1 MQSLILLVAC
11 IGIGVLNGY
20 SQELEITDRSDTAA
34 GGEPQIKIDEKRK
47 ISYSQEIQPLLRR
60 HCVRCHGGKQ
70 QEADLRLDRLSTH
83 LTQSVDP
90 TTTIKANAIVVA
102 GNSEPVD

>member
-1 MQSLILLVAC
+1 MSYAAPNSLTISRMMQSLILLMAC
-11 IGIGVLNGY
+11 IGSGGLNGY
-20 SQELEITDRSDTAA
+20 SQELENTDRSDTAA

-70 QEADLRLDRLSTH
+70 QEANG
-83 LTQSVDP
+83 QSVGDELDSAP
-90 TTTIKANAIVVA
+90 
-102 GNSEPVD
+102 